1 MKNVFAVLRERE
13 TDLARV
19 REEIK
24 ALRFVI
30 PLLAEESAS
39 AAPTM
44 AEIST
49 VPSQLGNKWPLD
61 VRVTTP

>member
-39 AAPTM
+39 
-44 AEIST
+44 
-49 VPSQLGNKWPLD
+49 VPSIADISAVPSRVGNKWPLD
-61 VRVTTP
+61 VRTTTP